1 MATISDKLDKVNDSY
16 TVNMYDNGFMIEING
31 RDHLGEW
38 ASTKIIANT
47 VDELIAL
54 IQEAASLPRE

>member
-16 TVNMYDNGFMIEING
+16 TVNMYDNGFMMEISG

-38 ASTKIIANT
+38 ANTKIIANT
-47 VDELIAL
+47 VDELIDL
-54 IQEAASLPRE
+54 IREAASLPRE

>member
-1 MATISDKLDKVNDSY
+1 MTTISDKLDKVNDNY
-16 TVNMYDNGFMIEING
+16 TVNMYDNGFMIEIGG

>member
-16 TVNMYDNGFMIEING
+16 TVNMYDNGFMIEISG

-38 ASTKIIANT
+38 ASTKIVANT
-47 VDELIAL
+47 VDELIVL